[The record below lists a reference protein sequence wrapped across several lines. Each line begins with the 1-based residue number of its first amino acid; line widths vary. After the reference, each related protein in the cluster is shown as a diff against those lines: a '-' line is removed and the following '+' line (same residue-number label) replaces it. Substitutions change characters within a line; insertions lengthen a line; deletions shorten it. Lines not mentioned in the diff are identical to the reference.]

1 MTERCTAADTEEV
14 RNLVARA
21 ADGVCRRDTE
31 LWVGT
36 WAPDGVWALFDS
48 EIVGK
53 EEIRDR
59 WIKGMGKFEF
69 VALLVF
75 NGQVVIDGDADGH
88 GSWYILEINRNGE
101 GETTMM
107 TGVYEDRYVRTA
119 EGWRFARRQYHRTY
133 LAPIDPGEMTLP
145 PVLPGSTRL

>member
-21 ADGVCRRDTE
+21 ADGVCRHDTE

-75 NGQVVIDGDADGH
+75 NVIWSIRRGKPAGINPW
-88 GSWYILEINRNGE
+88 GARTLEWRQHWNA
-101 GETTMM
+101 
-107 TGVYEDRYVRTA
+107 VRASCVTHFPMLNA
-119 EGWRFARRQYHRTY
+119 SCAVMLRVKPS
-133 LAPIDPGEMTLP
+133 L
-145 PVLPGSTRL
+145 